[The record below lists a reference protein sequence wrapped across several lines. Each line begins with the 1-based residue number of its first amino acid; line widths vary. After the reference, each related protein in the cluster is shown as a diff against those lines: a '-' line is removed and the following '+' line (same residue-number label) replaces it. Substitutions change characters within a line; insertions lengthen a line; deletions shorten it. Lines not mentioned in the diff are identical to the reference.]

1 MINGFFPPFLIFP
14 VPFYMLYDLIILGG
28 GPAGIAAGIFGA
40 RKKINALLLT
50 KNFGGQPILSSNI
63 ENFIGHKSL
72 SGFELAKILEEHLRA
87 QEGMEIKD
95 GVEIVSIKKDGEI
108 FTITDS
114 NNNVYKT
121 KNLLVVLGKSYRK
134 LNIKG
139 EKEFEGKGVFYCS
152 ICDAP
157 FLKGKPVVVI
167 GGGNSGLNAVI
178 DLIPYAT
185 EIYLLERGDV
195 FKGDPILQDKMK
207 KEQKVKIITN
217 AQAQEILGEQ
227 FVNGLKYLD
236 LKTNE
241 EKTLNV
247 SGVFVEIG
255 YKANS
260 ELLKELVD
268 LNNRGEIIVDH
279 KTFQTSCKGIWA
291 AGDVADGLYNQIN
304 IAIGDAIKA
313 VLNIYDKLN
322 NNLK

>member
-1 MINGFFPPFLIFP
+1 
-14 VPFYMLYDLIILGG
+14 MLYDLIILGG

-87 QEGMEIKD
+87 QEGIEIKD
-95 GVEIVSIKKDGEI
+95 GIEITSIVQKRDIFEI
-108 FTITDS
+108 MDK
-114 NNNVYKT
+114 NNNIYQG

-157 FLKGKPVVVI
+157 LMKGKPVVVI

-185 EIYLLERGDV
+185 DIYILEHGDV
-195 FKGDPILQDKMK
+195 LKGDQVLQDKIK

-241 EKTLNV
+241 GKTLNV
-247 SGVFVEIG
+247 SGIFVEIG

-268 LNNRGEIIVDH
+268 LNERGEIIVDH
-279 KTFQTSCKGIWA
+279 KTFKTSCEGIWA
-291 AGDVADGLYNQIN
+291 AGDVVDVLYNQIN

>member
-1 MINGFFPPFLIFP
+1 MI
-14 VPFYMLYDLIILGG
+14 YDLIILGG

-87 QEGMEIKD
+87 QEGIEIKD
-95 GVEIVSIKKDGEI
+95 GVEIVLVKKDGEI
-108 FTITDS
+108 FKITDS

-157 FLKGKPVVVI
+157 LMKGKPVIVI
-167 GGGNSGLNAVI
+167 GGGNSGLNAAI

-185 EIYLLERGDV
+185 EIYILEHGDV
-195 FKGDPILQDKMK
+195 LKGDPVLQDKIR
-207 KEQKVKIITN
+207 KEQKIKIITN

-241 EKTLNV
+241 GKTLNV

-255 YKANS
+255 YKANA

-291 AGDVADGLYNQIN
+291 AGDVVDGLYNQIN

-313 VLNIYDKLN
+313 VLNIYD
-322 NNLK
+322 NLSKRD